1 MIIKVDSYLF
11 VNCLNR
17 NLEKNIIKFKNLSI
31 IYHQDNKKSLNE
43 IQMKTLINFCKRKK
57 IKFFFED
64 NIKLTTKYKADGLF
78 LTSKNNKFYKNLNN
92 KRILIIGSAHSQGE
106 YFFKINQGCKIVMLS
121 PLFNNKKYSINK
133 TLGLNRFNLI
143 SRNWNCKIGALGG
156 ILKENLNKIY
166 STKIKVIGFQRLINQ
181 QL

>member
-57 IKFFFED
+57 
-64 NIKLTTKYKADGLF
+64 
-78 LTSKNNKFYKNLNN
+78 
-92 KRILIIGSAHSQGE
+92 
-106 YFFKINQGCKIVMLS
+106 
-121 PLFNNKKYSINK
+121 
-133 TLGLNRFNLI
+133 
-143 SRNWNCKIGALGG
+143 
-156 ILKENLNKIY
+156 
-166 STKIKVIGFQRLINQ
+166 
-181 QL
+181 